1 MVRQQF
7 LQLLVEV
14 KVTGNADVNGAPTV
28 FTVTSGSE
36 RKTDFIVFSTESQVL
51 GGISDDAK
59 QHPTKTFRQ
68 QERVN
73 PNQNNCTTNT
83 HIEPKLPVVETES
96 SVAFLVRFDKAQKYS
111 ENFKLCGFRNKM

>member
-7 LQLLVEV
+7 LQLLVEM
-14 KVTGNADVNGAPTV
+14 KVTGNTDVNGEPIV
-28 FTVTSGSE
+28 FTVTSGSK
-36 RKTDFIVFSTESQVL
+36 RKSDFLVFSTESQVL

-73 PNQNNCTTNT
+73 PNQNNSTTKT
-83 HIEPKLPVVETES
+83 HMRTYTHTHRRKII
-96 SVAFLVRFDKAQKYS
+96 
-111 ENFKLCGFRNKM
+111 CG